1 MTDFFAFI
9 CDQYPKILEQIGTHI
24 GLTMAS
30 LLVALAVGVPLGIW
44 IAKRQRAASAVL
56 GAAGV
61 LQTVPSLALLGVLI
75 PLLGIGAGPALVA
88 LFLYALLPIVRNTYV
103 GIRGVSPAIVE
114 AARGIGFTD
123 RQVLWRVELPLAL
136 PVLFAGVRTAAV
148 INVGVA
154 TLAAYVAAGG
164 LGEFIFGGIALSN
177 TPMMLA
183 GAIPAAGLAVGF
195 DAGLAWLQRRAEGP
209 LFTGKRG
216 RVVLVSLLAVPLLT
230 AVVALTP
237 GRQDKLV
244 AGFAHEFYGRADGFP
259 GLQKTYNLQLKP
271 RLIDQNLMYEAI
283 HREQV
288 DIISGYSTDGRV
300 RAFDLVVLA
309 DDRRAFPPY
318 YAAPIVRQATL
329 DRHPELGPVM
339 NRLAGYITDSVM
351 TALNYR
357 VDFLHQLPQI
367 VARDFLRQQRLLHS
381 PAKLKIPIGI
391 APAHRPK
398 RANRKNPGRY
408 RTGAPAEAGEP
419 QKPRSVSHRRTG
431 RSGRTAKTI
440 VMGSKIFSEQYIL
453 AEIYK
458 QLIEANTD
466 LTVVSRTGLGG
477 TQICFDALRT
487 GAIDF
492 YPEYT
497 GTGLLV
503 ILQPTPT
510 ELARLSMQPDSV
522 YAYVQRQFQRQY
534 GLRWLNPLGFNNS
547 YCLMMRRPQATKL
560 KIKSISGLVEYLAK

>member
-1 MTDFFAFI
+1 MTDFFTFLR
-9 CDQYPKILEQIGTHI
+9 DQYPKILEQITTHL
-24 GLTMAS
+24 GLTLAS
-30 LLVALAVGVPLGIW
+30 LLVALAIGVPVGIW
-44 IAKRQRAASAVL
+44 IANRPRLASVVL

-61 LQTVPSLALLGVLI
+61 LQTVPSLALLGFLI
-75 PLLGIGAGPALVA
+75 PTLGIGVGPALVA

-103 GIRGVSPAIVE
+103 GIRGVNPAVVE

-183 GAIPAAGLAVGF
+183 GAIPAAGLAVLF
-195 DAGLAWLQRRAEGP
+195 DWGLAWLQRRAEGP
-209 LFTGKRG
+209 LLRGKQG
-216 RVVLVSLLAVPLLT
+216 RAVGIGLLAVPLLT
-230 AVVALTP
+230 VALALTP
-237 GRQDKLV
+237 GQQDKLV

-259 GLQKTYNLQLKP
+259 GLQKTYGLQLRP

-283 HREQV
+283 HRNQV

-300 RAFDLVVLA
+300 RAFDLVVLE
-309 DDRRAFPPY
+309 DDKQAFPPY
-318 YAAPIVRQATL
+318 YAAPVVRQATL
-329 DRHPELGPVM
+329 NRHPELGPTLDL
-339 NRLAGYITDSVM
+339 LAGRLTDFVM

-357 VDFLHQLPQI
+357 VDYLHELPDA
-367 VARDFLRQQRLLHS
+367 VARDFLNQQGLLKQSKSAHS
-381 PAKLKIPIGI
+381 SSS
-391 APAHRPK
+391 APHQSP
-398 RANRKNPGRY
+398 
-408 RTGAPAEAGEP
+408 
-419 QKPRSVSHRRTG
+419 
-431 RSGRTAKTI
+431 I
-440 VMGSKIFSEQYIL
+440 VMGSKVFSEQYIL
-453 AEIYK
+453 AEIYR
-458 QLIEANTD
+458 QLIKHHTG
-466 LTVVSRTGLGG
+466 LTVTARTGLGG

-503 ILQPTPT
+503 VLQPTPT
-510 ELARLSMQPDSV
+510 ELARLPMHPDSV
-522 YAYVQRQFQRQY
+522 YAYVNSRFQKQY
-534 GLRWLNPLGFNNS
+534 GLRWMAPLGFNNS
-547 YCLMMRRPQATKL
+547 YCLMMRRQQAEELEIETISELVRYL
-560 KIKSISGLVEYLAK
+560 KP